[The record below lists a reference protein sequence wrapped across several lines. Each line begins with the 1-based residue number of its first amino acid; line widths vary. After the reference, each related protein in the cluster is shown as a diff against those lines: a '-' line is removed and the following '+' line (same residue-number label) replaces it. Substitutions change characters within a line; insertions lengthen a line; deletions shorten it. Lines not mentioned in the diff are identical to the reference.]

1 LRRFAGDQQ
10 KGLYI
15 MTDDLPLHLRAWL
28 VNHPNR
34 TKEWLLQKLDE
45 GFQVIYIDGNVK
57 NNDLNN
63 LALIEEDDLKK
74 VRRVIARGKK

>member
-1 LRRFAGDQQ
+1 
-10 KGLYI
+10 
-15 MTDDLPLHLRAWL
+15 
-28 VNHPNR
+28 
-34 TKEWLLQKLDE
+34 LDE
-45 GFQVIYIDGNVK
+45 GFQVIYIDGNVE